1 VDDRPPS
8 PPGDSPQPTQ
18 PLGSTSP
25 IRPAQTGTEPIPD
38 RVRQPIVVPHQEST
52 IAGLPRALVVAGIVG
67 LAAAVLVGFMI
78 GRSLGGEE
86 TAEAPQPG
94 RRAACERALTLALQ
108 VSALQDQAIANR
120 TEALQALVLED
131 EGTVRELAGG
141 LSAIT
146 AATEETRA
154 QLTPAAE
161 RCRSGG
167 GGGGRR
173 RGGNGREGGGGNG

>member
-1 VDDRPPS
+1 M
-8 PPGDSPQPTQ
+8 
-18 PLGSTSP
+18 
-25 IRPAQTGTEPIPD
+25 I
-38 RVRQPIVVPHQEST
+38 
-52 IAGLPRALVVAGIVG
+52 AGIVG
-67 LAAAVLVGFMI
+67 LALALLVGFLI

-86 TAEAPQPG
+86 SAAAPEKAG

-131 EGTVRELAGG
+131 QGKVQELAGG
-141 LSAIT
+141 LTAIT

-154 QLTPAAE
+154 QLTPAVE

-167 GGGGRR
+167 GGGKR
-173 RGGNGREGGGGNG
+173 RGGNNEGGGGGNG

>member
-1 VDDRPPS
+1 M
-8 PPGDSPQPTQ
+8 
-18 PLGSTSP
+18 
-25 IRPAQTGTEPIPD
+25 
-38 RVRQPIVVPHQEST
+38 VPRKETT
-52 IAGLPRALVVAGIVG
+52 IAGLPRPLVIAGIVG
-67 LAAAVLVGFMI
+67 LALALLVGFLI

-86 TAEAPQPG
+86 SAEAPQKAG

-131 EGTVRELAGG
+131 QGKVQELAGG
-141 LSAIT
+141 LTAIT

-154 QLTPAAE
+154 QLTPAVE

-167 GGGGRR
+167 GGRGKNRGEEGKGRP
-173 RGGNGREGGGGNG
+173 GSSS